1 MAAKGKSDFH
11 TFFCK
16 LEIQYCVWA
25 KITIFKKRLRNTL
38 DWTCNVICFKF
49 SGEVPKNGLQIVRQ
63 FLEESGVD
71 ISSLK
76 VFAGSPRIRKCKRG

>member
-1 MAAKGKSDFH
+1 LYLGKNN
-11 TFFCK
+11 
-16 LEIQYCVWA
+16 Y
-25 KITIFKKRLRNTL
+25 FKKRLRNIL
-38 DWTCNVICFKF
+38 GWIYNVICFKF
-49 SGEVPKNGLQIVRQ
+49 SGEVPKNGGQIVRQ